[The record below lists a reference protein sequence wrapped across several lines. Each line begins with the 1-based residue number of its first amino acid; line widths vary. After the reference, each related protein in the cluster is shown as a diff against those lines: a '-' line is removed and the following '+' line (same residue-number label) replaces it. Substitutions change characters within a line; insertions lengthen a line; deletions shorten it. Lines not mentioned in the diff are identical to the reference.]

1 MRARLL
7 LLAVLPFSPL
17 AGTAAAQGY
26 PKTPPPP
33 APLTPAAFPPFH
45 EEVLPNG
52 VRLLVVESRKQP
64 IVSLSLTV
72 PAGAFDDPPGK
83 EGLAEIVA
91 GLLTKGA
98 GSRSAE
104 EVAAAIEGTGGSL
117 TSSAGRDFLSINAT
131 VLTTGL
137 PLAFELMGDAV
148 IRPAFSDKELELLR
162 TQTLSGLQ
170 VALSQPGEIANRRF
184 RVALYGS
191 HPYARSSS
199 PASVRGITREDLLA
213 FHRERLRPQ
222 GALLVVAGAIGPAE
236 ARRLA
241 LGAFQGWTGAPA
253 PPPKV
258 PAPSPRNATEL
269 VLVHR
274 PGSVQSNILV
284 GNLTYPPNDPR
295 LYAATVANQILG
307 GGASSRLFLTLRE
320 AKSWTYGAYSEYV
333 RRRGIGYFEAS
344 TEVRTE
350 VTDSALR
357 ELLHQLERIRTEPIP
372 ADELAAAKG
381 ALVGRY
387 PLTIETA
394 DQVAGAVTEARLYGL
409 PRDFVQ
415 TYRVRLGAVT
425 AAEVAEAAR
434 TTIHPDRFAIVVV
447 GDGAKVYPRLK
458 DIAPLTLV
466 DVEGKALTPADL
478 EPRASALDL
487 DLTQLVA
494 RRDSFTVLFQ
504 GQSLGFQSGALEVT
518 PTGFR
523 YTEQVVLGPVVSQ
536 TTVLDMDR
544 SGAPL
549 AVTQTGK
556 VQGQEVSIDVK
567 YQNGRAVG
575 SARTPAPPTGQLKT
589 VVIDT
594 ALAPGTVDD
603 NAIQA
608 LLPALRWAPNARWTF
623 NVMSAGQ
630 GEIKAWTLAV
640 AATETIAVGSDSV
653 TAYRAELSGGSTPLT
668 LWVTTQRPHQLVKI
682 GIAGQPIEF
691 VRVR

>member
-1 MRARLL
+1 

-72 PAGAFDDPPGK
+72 PAGAFYDPPGK
-83 EGLAEIVA
+83 EGLAEMVA

-117 TSSAGRDFLSINAT
+117 TSSAGMDFLSINAT

-504 GQSLGFQSGALEVT
+504 GQSLGFQSGALELT

-589 VVIDT
+589 VAIDT

>member
-72 PAGAFDDPPGK
+72 PAGAFYDPPGK
-83 EGLAEIVA
+83 EGLAEMVA

-117 TSSAGRDFLSINAT
+117 TSSAGMDFLSINAT

-504 GQSLGFQSGALEVT
+504 GQSLGFQSGALELT

-589 VVIDT
+589 VAIDT

>member
-72 PAGAFDDPPGK
+72 PAGAFYDPPGK
-83 EGLAEIVA
+83 EGLAEMVA

-117 TSSAGRDFLSINAT
+117 TSSAGMDFLSINAT

-589 VVIDT
+589 VAIDT

>member
-1 MRARLL
+1 MRVRLL
-7 LLAVLPFSPL
+7 FLAVLPFSPL

-26 PKTPPPP
+26 PKTPPSP

-64 IVSLSLTV
+64 IVSLALTFA
-72 PAGAFDDPPGK
+72 AGAFFDPAGK
-83 EGLAEIVA
+83 EGLADMVA

-117 TSSAGRDFLSINAT
+117 TSSAGMDFLSVNAT

-137 PLAFELMGDAV
+137 PLAFELLADAV
-148 IRPAFSDKELELLR
+148 IRPAFNDKELELLR

-170 VALSQPGEIANRRF
+170 VALSQPHEIANRRF
-184 RVALYGS
+184 RAALYGS

-199 PASVRGITREDLLA
+199 PASVRAITRDDLLA
-213 FHRERLRPQ
+213 FHRDRLRPQ

-241 LGAFQGWTGAPA
+241 LGAFQGWRGAPA
-253 PPPKV
+253 DPPV
-258 PAPSPRNATEL
+258 TAAPRPRSATEL

-320 AKSWTYGAYSEYV
+320 AKSWTYGAYSDYV
-333 RRRGIGYFEAS
+333 RRRGIGYFAAS

-357 ELLHQLERIRTEPIP
+357 ELLHQLERIRTEASP

-425 AAEVAEAAR
+425 AAEVAAAAR
-434 TTIHPDRFAIVVV
+434 TTIHPDRLAMVVV
-447 GDGAKVYPRLK
+447 GDGAKVYPRIK
-458 DIAPLTLV
+458 DIAPITIV
-466 DVEGKALTPADL
+466 DVEGRPLTPADL
-478 EPRASALDL
+478 ESRASALDL

-504 GQSLGFQSGALEVT
+504 GQALGFQSGMLEVT
-518 PTGFR
+518 TTGFR
-523 YTEQVVLGPVVSQ
+523 YTEHVLLGPVVSQ

-549 AVTQTGK
+549 VVKQTGK

-567 YQNGRAVG
+567 YENGRAIG
-575 SARTPAPPTGQLKT
+575 TARTPVPPAGQLKA
-589 VVIDT
+589 VAIDT
-594 ALAPGTVDD
+594 TLAPGTVDD

-608 LLPALRWAPNARWTF
+608 LLPAFRWAPGARWTF

-640 AATETIAVGSDSV
+640 AATETIPVGRDSV
-653 TAYRAELSGGSTPLT
+653 AAYRAELSGGSTPLT
-668 LWVTTQRPHQLVKI
+668 LWVTTARPHQLVKI
-682 GIAGQPIEF
+682 GIAGQPVEF

>member
-72 PAGAFDDPPGK
+72 PAGAFYDPPGK
-83 EGLAEIVA
+83 EGLAEMVA

-589 VVIDT
+589 VAIDT